1 MKSHFNKI
9 AGIVLLLALLGAAPF
24 HSGAQQKRVKG
35 RALLVGVNQYA
46 QPHVPNTAG
55 AEEDARAAKE
65 LIMRRYGFDESE
77 IRMLLGPQATARNIV
92 VEFRRWLIE
101 GTQPGDRVFFHYSGH
116 GSRVRDLDG
125 DEADGY
131 DETMAPYDVTLD
143 GKNMIVDDDLGQLVA
158 QLSGRLAVLVFDSC
172 HSGTISRGGAG
183 ARAVTDSS
191 PRYLPSP
198 EEFARL
204 RSMPG
209 LRGPASSSGQ
219 NELVDYQVQD
229 DKSGSRDLK
238 LVDEKSVGPA
248 TGIVVISA
256 AQSGQLAY
264 SMKTGDG
271 QRGALS
277 YVLGEAHQGR
287 VLTLRKAREEVTQ
300 RINALHQSG
309 RLKGSQQPAFEIIST
324 APLEDKPLFGDWT
337 SAPEVALNNPHSRT
351 NVSLRARDG
360 RTSYKIGEEISYNVT
375 TNTAG
380 YLYLLVFSEDDKA
393 GCLFPNN
400 EAAENQDNYVAAGT
414 HRVPRAKSFYAQEP
428 VGKDVVIALLSSQ
441 KLNLVYGEDYSWN
454 DIFDRLKSKKFFDY
468 VTTRGQT
475 AKKPQ
480 SGAPAPTLDQVE
492 WQAASLVLYTV
503 R

>member
-1 MKSHFNKI
+1 MKDRVGKI
-9 AGIVLLLALLGAAPF
+9 VAAALLLALLGVALF
-24 HSGAQQKRVKG
+24 HGGAQQKRAKG

-46 QPHVPNTAG
+46 HPSVPNTAG

-65 LIMRRYGFDESE
+65 LIMRQYGFDESE
-77 IRMLLGPQATARNIV
+77 IRMLLGPQATARNIIA
-92 VEFRRWLIE
+92 EFRRWLIE

-116 GSRVRDLDG
+116 GSRVKDLNG

-131 DETMAPYDVTLD
+131 DETIAPYDVTLR
-143 GKNMIVDDDLGQLVA
+143 GENMIIDDELGQLVA

-172 HSGTISRGGAG
+172 HSGTISRGGGAG
-183 ARAVTDSS
+183 ARTATDLS

-209 LRGPASSSGQ
+209 SRGPGGQ
-219 NELVDYQVQD
+219 DELVDYQVQD

-264 SMKTGDG
+264 SMKVEGG
-271 QRGALS
+271 ISRGALS
-277 YVLGEAHQGR
+277 YVFGEAHQGR

-300 RINALHQSG
+300 RINALHQTG

-324 APLEDKPLFGDWT
+324 MPLEDKPLFGDWT
-337 SAPEVALNNPHSRT
+337 SAPEVALNNPHSRI

-380 YLYLLVFSEDDKA
+380 YLYLLVFSEDNKA

-400 EAAENQDNYVAAGT
+400 EAVENQDNYVAAGT

-454 DIFDRLKSKKFFDY
+454 DIFDRLKSEKFFDY

-480 SGAPAPTLDQVE
+480 SGAPAATLDQVE